1 MKKNKYFEKG
11 MEYYSEGNFE
21 NAIKEFNKA
30 INSDNQFIKS
40 EFYYKRANAKLLS
53 KNIYKNNEILID
65 FNKAIEIEE
74 KPEYYIARGLLKFD
88 ISNYGNGIKDLEIAS
103 SNFNT
108 YKNLDEIFF
117 DAGMKCAYKEKYPA
131 ALECFTKA
139 IELNSTESE
148 YYFLRAQVTINYIA
162 DNKYLSD
169 KLIYEYSQKKKSWN
183 KKNSGVIKY
192 YAEEPKEITFNKTTD
207 NLKIEEFNY
216 DNAIKDFSKAI
227 SLKEDPEYYFMRGQA
242 LNSIK
247 SNFKKKISDY
257 SKAIS
262 LKEDSR
268 YYYHRGLT
276 ILKKWGVSIEKWDS
290 TFLRDDFP
298 SLKHKFKKRFCHSLS
313 STEEPIA
320 EFKEAIADFDYVK
333 NYSHENFNRYPFP
346 DKKANYMLSF
356 LNERRTYLIREN
368 IKNKRFEEEK
378 NKFLK
383 KQNKL
388 FKKLNIK
395 FKYLPIIILMI
406 PFVRFLIKSLTN

>member
-298 SLKHKFKKRFCHSLS
+298 SLKHKFKKRAVLTALFFCVFFSWW
-313 STEEPIA
+313 A
-320 EFKEAIADFDYVK
+320 
-333 NYSHENFNRYPFP
+333 
-346 DKKANYMLSF
+346 
-356 LNERRTYLIREN
+356 
-368 IKNKRFEEEK
+368 
-378 NKFLK
+378 
-383 KQNKL
+383 
-388 FKKLNIK
+388 
-395 FKYLPIIILMI
+395 
-406 PFVRFLIKSLTN
+406 KS